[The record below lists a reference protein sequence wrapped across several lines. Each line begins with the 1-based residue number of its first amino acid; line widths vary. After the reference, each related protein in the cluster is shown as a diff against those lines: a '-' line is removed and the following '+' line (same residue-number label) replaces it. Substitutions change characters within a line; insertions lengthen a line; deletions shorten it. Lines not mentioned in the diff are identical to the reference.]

1 MKIFQPLIL
10 SLVMSSFAYADSNS
24 QTLSISL
31 EKCGDYDTY
40 ENLFICASEVHEQG
54 DKLLNKQ
61 YKSLL
66 NYLEERNKVQYR
78 DTLRKAQRLWIE
90 FRDADCDFSASKPKE
105 LDDLYRSNRAFCMA
119 KKTLIRLKELE
130 DYNLRRGY
138 DGFPW

>member
-1 MKIFQPLIL
+1 MKVFQPLIL
-10 SLVMSSFAYADSNS
+10 TLVMSSFVYADSNS
-24 QTLSISL
+24 QTLIISL
-31 EKCGDYDTY
+31 EKCGDYDAY
-40 ENLFICASEVHEQG
+40 ENIFICASGVHEQG

-66 NYLEERNKVQYR
+66 NYLEERNKIQYR

-90 FRDADCDFSASKPKE
+90 FRDADCDFSAPKPKE
-105 LDDLYRSNRAFCMA
+105 PDDLYRSNRTFCIA